1 MKILQLHIL
10 SFFLLCSTISS
21 HSLAPLS
28 RKRMMNI
35 PTSVLG
41 DMTKP
46 VMRMGYLIQAMGQ
59 RMMALVKR
67 NTGKHR
73 QAQYVRGVHHHQPYI
88 NYHGSTVSHYPSPST
103 VDNYGSPAA
112 PVYNTYYLTKDT
124 VPNALHVITV
134 NTDTK
139 DNIDTEHDE
148 YGSPQAPVAEYN
160 KIVVVDTENKNINVN
175 DNDNDVGEL
184 EIAFGGGTTKST
196 GLDNQEETV
205 NSQDIDS
212 VKNDF
217 ITNISDKENN
227 DPEDIPQR
235 PSSDYPDQNDPEK
248 YLNNDQATL
257 EKVINTPLFYN
268 DKQDY
273 FKVTEGNNQIY
284 S

>member
-1 MKILQLHIL
+1 
-10 SFFLLCSTISS
+10 
-21 HSLAPLS
+21 
-28 RKRMMNI
+28 
-35 PTSVLG
+35 
-41 DMTKP
+41 
-46 VMRMGYLIQAMGQ
+46 
-59 RMMALVKR
+59 MALVKR

-88 NYHGSTVSHYPSPST
+88 NYHGNYQYQNIYDDYYMLGSTVSHYPSPST

-160 KIVVVDTENKNINVN
+160 KIVVVDTENKNINVD
-175 DNDNDVGEL
+175 DNDNDVGEF

-212 VKNDF
+212 IKNDF

>member
-21 HSLAPLS
+21 HSLDPLS
-28 RKRMMNI
+28 RKRMM
-35 PTSVLG
+35 T
-41 DMTKP
+41 
-46 VMRMGYLIQAMGQ
+46 
-59 RMMALVKR
+59 LVKR

-103 VDNYGSPAA
+103 VLSVDNYGSPSA

-160 KIVVVDTENKNINVN
+160 KIVVVDTENKNIDVD

-184 EIAFGGGTTKST
+184 EIA
-196 GLDNQEETV
+196 LVVVPQ
-205 NSQDIDS
+205 SQ
-212 VKNDF
+212 
-217 ITNISDKENN
+217 
-227 DPEDIPQR
+227 
-235 PSSDYPDQNDPEK
+235 
-248 YLNNDQATL
+248 
-257 EKVINTPLFYN
+257 
-268 DKQDY
+268 QD
-273 FKVTEGNNQIY
+273 
-284 S
+284 